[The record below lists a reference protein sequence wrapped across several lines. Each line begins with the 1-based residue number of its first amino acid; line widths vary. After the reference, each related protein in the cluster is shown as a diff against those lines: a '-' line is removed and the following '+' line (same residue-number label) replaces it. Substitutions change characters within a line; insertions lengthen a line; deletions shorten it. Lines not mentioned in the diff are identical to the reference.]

1 MSTRRDF
8 LKIVGAAMTAAAGA
22 PLLSGCAAGQVNY
35 RAQVAGGKIIIPK
48 KDAESLTKPNGVFS
62 ANAPGVG
69 RLLLRNI
76 DGKEIVAL
84 ALTCTHR
91 GCEVQPLPDGF
102 ECPCH
107 GSEYDERGNVIEGP
121 ARLPLKRFA
130 VEESVD
136 AFIVNTK

>member
-1 MSTRRDF
+1 
-8 LKIVGAAMTAAAGA
+8 MTAAAGA

-35 RAQVAGGKIIIPK
+35 RAQVADDKIIIPK
-48 KDAESLTKPNGVFS
+48 KDAQSLAKPNGVMLTS
-62 ANAPGVG
+62 APRVG
-69 RLLLRNI
+69 RLLLRNV

-107 GSEYDERGNVIEGP
+107 GSEYDSRGNVIEGP
-121 ARLPLKRFA
+121 ARLPLKRFE
-130 VEESVD
+130 VEESAD

>member
-8 LKIVGAAMTAAAGA
+8 LKIFGGTLAAASGA
-22 PLLSGCAAGQVNY
+22 TLLSSCAGQVNY
-35 RAQVAGGKIIIPK
+35 RAQVADDKIVIPK
-48 KDAESLTKPNGVFS
+48 TEAQALAKSNGVMLT
-62 ANAPGVG
+62 NAPGVG
-69 RLLLRNI
+69 RVLLKNV

-107 GSEYDERGNVIEGP
+107 GSEYDGLGNVIEGP
-121 ARLPLKRFA
+121 ARLPLTRFK
-130 VEESVD
+130 VEETAE

>member
-8 LKIVGAAMTAAAGA
+8 LKTISVTLAAAAGA
-22 PLLSGCAAGQVNY
+22 PLLSSCAAGHANY
-35 RAQVAGGKIIIPK
+35 RAQVADDKIIIPK
-48 KDAESLTKPNGVFS
+48 KDAQSLAKPKGVMLT
-62 ANAPGVG
+62 NAPRIG
-69 RLLLRNI
+69 RLLLRNV

-121 ARLPLKRFA
+121 ARLPLKRFV
-130 VEESVD
+130 VEETAN
-136 AFIVNTK
+136 AFVVSTK